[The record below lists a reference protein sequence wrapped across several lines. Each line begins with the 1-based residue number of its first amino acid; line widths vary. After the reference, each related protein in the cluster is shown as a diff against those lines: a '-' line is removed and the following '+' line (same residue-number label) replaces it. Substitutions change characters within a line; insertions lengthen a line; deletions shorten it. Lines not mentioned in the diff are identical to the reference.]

1 MVRIQEQAL
10 IQAGN
15 NNERVYEDMHG
26 KTEALGPKIYAQ
38 RAAPRDAPRYLREMR
53 RTVGISFNWSDTVN
67 YRRCG
72 TNACSFIWR
81 PGVQGSHG
89 SFEAAYRAAC
99 DFMAQPSVPEGEM
112 SDRPVWD
119 GSMLSLPSHVSSMM
133 TYSVSNMGM
142 SAKAVL
148 ACLTLSLFVFVSYT
162 TVLMLE
168 DELGCTRSSG
178 KSAYTSMFNGVNP
191 VCQNLT
197 DLKNHVQRNSTEYI
211 NLLFSQ
217 LKIGFVLLA
226 RYIIDEMFR

>member
-1 MVRIQEQAL
+1 MVRIQEQRAL
-10 IQAGN
+10 VQPCK
-15 NNERVYEDMHG
+15 NERIYEDIHG

-38 RAAPRDAPRYLREMR
+38 RAAPGDAPRHLREMR
-53 RTVGISFNWSDTVN
+53 RTVGITFNWSDTVN

-72 TNACSFIWR
+72 TNAASFIWR

-99 DFMAQPSVPEGEM
+99 EFMSQPSVPEGDI

-119 GSMLSLPSHVSSMM
+119 GSMLSIPSHMTSMM

-148 ACLTLSLFVFVSYT
+148 VCLTLSMFIFASYT

-168 DELGCTRSSG
+168 DEMGCTRSSG
-178 KSAYTSMFNGVNP
+178 KSAYASMFNGVNP

-197 DLKNHVQRNSTEYI
+197 DLKNHVQKNSTDYI

-217 LKIGFVLLA
+217 LKIGFVLMA